1 MVEGLKRGKEGWNS
15 LIRYLRLFQSF
26 MYLNFD
32 IKDNILIVNLR
43 GELDHNSAEELRVK
57 VDNMIDSSSIENI
70 ILNFSGVSF
79 MDSSGIG
86 AVIGRYKKIKLREG
100 NLVVTNV
107 SKNVSKIFEM
117 SGLYKI
123 IKKYDTVSEAAECM

>member
-1 MVEGLKRGKEGWNS
+1 MVEGFERGKEDWNS
-15 LIRYLRLFQSF
+15 LAICLRLFQSF

-32 IKDNILIVNLR
+32 IKDNILIVTLR

-57 VDNMIDSSSIENI
+57 VDNMIDSSSVQNI

-79 MDSSGIG
+79 MASSGIG

>member
-1 MVEGLKRGKEGWNS
+1 
-15 LIRYLRLFQSF
+15 

-32 IKDNILIVNLR
+32 IKDNILIVTLR

-57 VDNMIDSSSIENI
+57 VDNMIDSSSVQNI

-107 SKNVSKIFEM
+107 SKNVSKIFEI